1 MSSDTPMFFR
11 LMTYNIGGGR
21 KNHDTDYA
29 ALRDVITQAQP
40 DILALQEVNQY
51 VPLVG
56 DIHSQLD
63 VIREA
68 ITYPQHEAYFPTLS
82 MKHDFH
88 SGKKPMVDALFND
101 LVDWQQG
108 NALITR
114 WPFHRMGARGQAG
127 AALDIPL
134 FRPPNYLGN
143 RDTDPRHAIIARLG
157 VAPLYPVVIALHLTT
172 LVGERTGDNAALK
185 EQAQTMR
192 TAQVGNLLAV
202 IKEHLLDAGEVVFL
216 LGDFNAGVDEGCIRR
231 DLIEEAG
238 FTHLEPENDD
248 TATHRTAQ
256 AKIDHIFIHTGK
268 RAYTAACKVITSGAV
283 ELASDH
289 RPVTAEVTFN

>member
-1 MSSDTPMFFR
+1 MSSDTLMSFR
-11 LMTYNIGGGR
+11 LMTYNIGGGS
-21 KNHDTDYA
+21 KNHDANYP

-51 VPLVG
+51 VPFAG
-56 DIHSQLD
+56 EMHSQLD

-68 ITYPQHEAYFPTLS
+68 LTYPQHEAYFPTLS
-82 MKHDFH
+82 MKNDFH

-114 WPFHRMGARGQAG
+114 WPFHRLGARELDG

-143 RDTDPRHAIIARLG
+143 RDTDPRHAVIARLG
-157 VAPLYPVVIALHLTT
+157 IAPLYPVVIVLHLTT
-172 LVGERTGDNAALK
+172 LVGERTGEDHALR
-185 EQAQTMR
+185 EQAQAMR
-192 TAQVGNLLAV
+192 AKQISSLLSV
-202 IKEHLLDAGEVVFL
+202 IKEHLLEAGEIVFL
-216 LGDFNAGVDEGCIRR
+216 LGDFNAEVNEDCIRR
-231 DLIEEAG
+231 DLIEQAG
-238 FTHLEPENDD
+238 FTHLKPENDG

-256 AKIDHIFIHTGK
+256 AKIDHIFVHSGG
-268 RAYTAACKVITSGAV
+268 RAFTATCKVIESEAAN
-283 ELASDH
+283 LASDH
-289 RPVTAEVTFN
+289 RPVAAEVIFN